1 MSLRLFHRP
10 ARRALLFTDEDRQL
24 LRDALDAAAGDRTL
38 LRMALTN
45 AEPGGW
51 ERLARRAGGV
61 IAVASLALVAWQ
73 AVEASSSARASADA
87 VRATAWAAA
96 TQAVLTYDQTAL
108 QSDPNGNLDPF
119 FVEGRLLSNA
129 IPHGQAS
136 RFTQLALMQLDLL
149 DGYRGL
155 AEFLPDFVDQES
167 VRGWHRQT
175 LRDGPALCQVLNRY
189 REGFAAEF
197 VRESA
202 TYCPAD
208 LLSP

>member
-10 ARRALLFTDEDRQL
+10 ARRAHLFTDEGRQL

-45 AEPGGW
+45 ADPGGW

-108 QSDPNGNLDPF
+108 QSDPNVISEATVSRAGTRPRAGGVVDD
-119 FVEGRLLSNA
+119 VIARIAGGGR
-129 IPHGQAS
+129 
-136 RFTQLALMQLDLL
+136 
-149 DGYRGL
+149 RGITG
-155 AEFLPDFVDQES
+155 PP
-167 VRGWHRQT
+167 RGCYA
-175 LRDGPALCQVLNRY
+175 PA
-189 REGFAAEF
+189 
-197 VRESA
+197 
-202 TYCPAD
+202 
-208 LLSP
+208 